1 MDRIFDV
8 VFNRVANYFKYVMCV
23 FAFFSILGV
32 LIPSTVMGLSVGNY
46 FGMGSSLGVS
56 GGPARAIFI
65 ILFSLAIIYIAVKK
79 NELIPSIAAVVLALL
94 VVIIA
99 GVGGMGATKML
110 VHGGI
115 RMIRWARVWLLV
127 TAIINVALMALKQ
140 FVIKN
145 N

>member
-1 MDRIFDV
+1 MNKIIDV

-32 LIPSTVMGLSVGNY
+32 LIPSTVGGLPVGNY
-46 FGMGSSLGVS
+46 FGMGLS
-56 GGPARAIFI
+56 GPARAIFI

-99 GVGGMGATKML
+99 GVGGMGASKAL
-110 VHGGI
+110 ISGGMRI
-115 RMIRWARVWLLV
+115 IRWARVWLLV
-127 TAIINVALMALKQ
+127 TAIINAALMALKQ

>member
-1 MDRIFDV
+1 MNKIIDV

-23 FAFFSILGV
+23 FAFISILGV
-32 LIPSTVMGLSVGNY
+32 LIPTKVFGFSVGNY
-46 FGMGSSLGVS
+46 FSMSKDALS

-65 ILFSLAIIYIAVKK
+65 ILFCAAIIFIAVKK
-79 NELIPSIAAVVLALL
+79 NELMPSIAAVVLALL

-99 GVGGMGATKML
+99 GVGGMGDAKAL
-110 VHGGI
+110 ISGGMRI
-115 RMIRWARVWLLV
+115 IRWARVWLLV
-127 TAIINVALMALKQ
+127 TAIINAALITLKQ